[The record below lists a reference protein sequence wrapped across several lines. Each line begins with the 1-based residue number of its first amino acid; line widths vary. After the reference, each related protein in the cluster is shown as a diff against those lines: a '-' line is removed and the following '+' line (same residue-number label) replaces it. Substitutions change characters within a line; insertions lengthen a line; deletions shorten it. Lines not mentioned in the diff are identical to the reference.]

1 IIKALTDETIIKT
14 AYNAT
19 FERVCLSKHIGEWI
33 EPENWHCTLVWAATL
48 RLPLSLEGV
57 GVVLGLEKQKMT
69 EGKSLISYFC
79 KPCSPTKT
87 NGMRTRNLP
96 IHDTEKWMMFKE
108 YNKRDVEVEM
118 QIQEKLSLF
127 PVPNLIWE
135 EISPQ

>member
-1 IIKALTDETIIKT
+1 
-14 AYNAT
+14 
-19 FERVCLSKHIGEWI
+19 
-33 EPENWHCTLVWAATL
+33 
-48 RLPLSLEGV
+48 
-57 GVVLGLEKQKMT
+57 
-69 EGKSLISYFC
+69 
-79 KPCSPTKT
+79 
-87 NGMRTRNLP
+87 MRTRNLP